1 MKRRFL
7 ALVLAGCLAAVLST
21 AAWAMSPTGF
31 YLNVELPS
39 GETIALDVES
49 GDSIDNVKEEL
60 EMKTKIAAGEQHLY
74 YGGKLLVDGRTLAN
88 YNIQKG
94 STLLLTTKIKGT
106 PAGEKLTEENM
117 SGSTIGAPV
126 TISEKTLNSG
136 TYYLCNNVKLTQALV
151 IQGDVTLDLNGF
163 VLKITGS
170 GSVIKIESGTLT
182 LVDSHPAAIHK
193 FVKEA
198 TGLWTLNENAG
209 TEIVKGGV
217 ITGGIGREHSFSSVY
232 GSISENGGGGVF
244 INQDASF
251 VMESGNIVGCSAVGE
266 HNTAGGVLV
275 ARSASFVMKAGKIA
289 GCTAARGGGVYV
301 ADKNEAKTLGRFTM
315 EGGSIVGCVA
325 TDESY
330 SGGGVANHGDFTM
343 TGGTIR
349 SCTATAGHGGGIC
362 SVRQLH
368 ISGSAVVTD
377 CKAGGSYASSGA
389 MLISPD
395 STYTAIIAGGTFD
408 GNVVNNKST
417 TITGGT
423 FSDEVQNSGVIENGQ
438 FNGAVNNY
446 EGTIKGGTF
455 YGSVKNESDY
465 DDGVLRRAGT
475 ISGGTFNGT
484 VTNEAAGRISGGT
497 YNGSVYGTFYTVAF
511 VSNGG
516 TAVPNQKYAN
526 TPVTAPTVSRAG
538 YTLVGWYTDEAC
550 TAAYDFTQPVTDSV
564 TLYAKWEAAPRYYYN
579 SGTTTDTDNAD
590 EDKKGSPKTFDPGAG
605 IYAVSVALSLTG
617 TAWIGRKRH

>member
-7 ALVLAGCLAAVLST
+7 TLVLAGCLAAVLST

-39 GETIALDVES
+39 GKTIALDVES
-49 GDSIDNVKEEL
+49 GDSIDNVKQ
-60 EMKTKIAAGEQHLY
+60 KVQNAAGVSVTEQYLY
-74 YGGKLLVDGRTLAN
+74 YGGKFLNNGRTLAD
-88 YNIQKG
+88 YNIQKE
-94 STLLLTTKIKGT
+94 STLLVASEAKGT
-106 PAGEKLTEENM
+106 PSGTPLTAAEPSKEWVNITEEKVLTE
-117 SGSTIGAPV
+117 
-126 TISEKTLNSG
+126 G
-136 TYYLCNNVKLTQALV
+136 TYFLCNNVNLTHPLV
-151 IQGDVTLDLNGF
+151 IRSNVTLDLNGF

-182 LVDSHPAAIHK
+182 LVDSNPDAIHK

-251 VMESGNIVGCSAVGE
+251 VMEGGNIVGCSAVGE

-301 ADKNEAKTLGRFTM
+301 ADRDGDYALGSFTM
-315 EGGSIVGCVA
+315 NVGTIEWCVA
-325 TDESY
+325 YGSAAYDD
-330 SGGGVANHGDFTM
+330 GGGVNNLGSFTM
-343 TGGTIR
+343 NGGTIR
-349 SCTATAGHGGGIC
+349 NCTAAYGYGGGISSLRNITIC
-362 SVRQLH
+362 GDAFVRDCTASQDK
-368 ISGSAVVTD
+368 SSAMYLNPSNPADRAV
-377 CKAGGSYASSGA
+377 
-389 MLISPD
+389 IE
-395 STYTAIIAGGTFD
+395 GGTFR
-408 GNVVNNKST
+408 GNIYASPYC
-417 TITGGT
+417 TGMVAVTDGT
-423 FSDEVQNSGVIENGQ
+423 FDPGQPNGITLHT
-438 FNGAVNNY
+438 V
-446 EGTIKGGTF
+446 
-455 YGSVKNESDY
+455 
-465 DDGVLRRAGT
+465 
-475 ISGGTFNGT
+475 TFN
-484 VTNEAAGRISGGT
+484 
-497 YNGSVYGTFYTVAF
+497 
-511 VSNGG
+511 SNGG
-516 TAVPNQKYAN
+516 SDVPEQIRAN
-526 TPVTAPTVSRAG
+526 AAATKPDSRKAG
-538 YTLVGWYTDEAC
+538 YTLVGWYTDGAC
-550 TAAYDFTQPVTDSV
+550 TAAYDFTKPVTDSV

>member
-7 ALVLAGCLAAVLST
+7 ALVLAGCLAVVLST
-21 AAWAMSPTGF
+21 AAWATSPTGF

-163 VLKITGS
+163 VLQHENRDAND
-170 GSVIKIESGTLT
+170 SVIKIESGTLT
-182 LVDSHPAAIHK
+182 LVDSNPDAIHK

-251 VMESGNIVGCSAVGE
+251 VMEGGNIVGCSAVGE

-301 ADKNEAKTLGRFTM
+301 ADRDGDYALGSFTM
-315 EGGSIVGCVA
+315 NGGTIEWCVA
-325 TDESY
+325 YGSAAYDD
-330 SGGGVANHGDFTM
+330 GGGVNNLGSFTM
-343 TGGTIR
+343 NGGTIR
-349 SCTATAGHGGGIC
+349 NCTAAYGYGGGISSLRNITIC
-362 SVRQLH
+362 GDAFVRDCTASQDK
-368 ISGSAVVTD
+368 SSAMYLNPSNPADRAVIE
-377 CKAGGSYASSGA
+377 GGTFRGNIYASPYCTGMVA
-389 MLISPD
+389 V
-395 STYTAIIAGGTFD
+395 TGGTFD
-408 GNVVNNKST
+408 PGQPNG
-417 TITGGT
+417 ITLYT
-423 FSDEVQNSGVIENGQ
+423 V
-438 FNGAVNNY
+438 
-446 EGTIKGGTF
+446 
-455 YGSVKNESDY
+455 
-465 DDGVLRRAGT
+465 
-475 ISGGTFNGT
+475 TFN
-484 VTNEAAGRISGGT
+484 
-497 YNGSVYGTFYTVAF
+497 
-511 VSNGG
+511 SNGG
-516 TAVPNQKYAN
+516 SDVPGQIRAN
-526 TPVTAPTVSRAG
+526 AAATKPDSRKAG
-538 YTLVGWYTDEAC
+538 YTLVGWYTDEAY
-550 TAAYDFTQPVTDSV
+550 TAAYDFTKPVTDSV

>member
-21 AAWAMSPTGF
+21 AAWATSPTGF
-31 YLNVELPS
+31 CLNVELPS

-49 GDSIDNVKEEL
+49 GDSIDNVKQ
-60 EMKTKIAAGEQHLY
+60 KVQNAAGVSVTEQYLY
-74 YGGKLLVDGRTLAN
+74 YGGKFLNNGRTLAD
-88 YNIQKG
+88 YNIQKE
-94 STLLLTTKIKGT
+94 STLLVASEAKGT
-106 PAGEKLTEENM
+106 PSGTPLTAAEPSKEWVNITEENVL
-117 SGSTIGAPV
+117 T
-126 TISEKTLNSG
+126 EG
-136 TYYLCNNVKLTQALV
+136 TYFLCNNVNLTHPLV
-151 IQGDVTLDLNGF
+151 IRGNVTLDLNGF

-193 FVKEA
+193 FVKN
-198 TGLWTLNENAG
+198 TGDLWMLDESQGAG
-209 TEIVKGGV
+209 IVRGGI
-217 ITGGIGREHSFSSVY
+217 ITGG
-232 GSISENGGGGVF
+232 N
-244 INQDASF
+244 
-251 VMESGNIVGCSAVGE
+251 
-266 HNTAGGVLV
+266 AGYND
-275 ARSASFVMKAGKIA
+275 
-289 GCTAARGGGVYV
+289 GGGVYV
-301 ADKNEAKTLGRFTM
+301 CPGAGLVMR
-315 EGGSIVGCVA
+315 GGSIVGCKA
-325 TDESY
+325 QQ
-330 SGGGVANHGDFTM
+330 GGGVANHGDFTM

-423 FSDEVQNSGVIENGQ
+423 FSGQVQNSGVIENGQ

-455 YGSVKNESDY
+455 NGSVKNENDY

-484 VTNEAAGRISGGT
+484 VTNEGAGRISGGT
-497 YNGSVYGTFYTVAF
+497 YNGSLDGTFYTVAF
-511 VSNGG
+511 ESNGG
-516 TAVPNQKYAN
+516 SDVPGQIRAN
-526 TPVTAPTVSRAG
+526 AAATKPANPTRSG
-538 YTLVGWYTDEAC
+538 YVFAGWYTDEAC
-550 TAAYDFTQPVTDSV
+550 TAAYDFTKPVTDNI

-590 EDKKGSPKTFDPGAG
+590 KDKKGSPKTFDPGAG

>member
-39 GETIALDVES
+39 GETIALDAES
-49 GDSIDNVKEEL
+49 GDSIDNIKGKL
-60 EMKTKIAAGEQHLY
+60 ETKTKIAAGEQHLY
-74 YGGKLLVDGRTLAN
+74 YGGNLLVDGRTLAN

-136 TYYLCNNVKLTQALV
+136 MYYLCNNVKLTQALV

-163 VLKITGS
+163 VLQHENRDAND
-170 GSVIKIESGTLT
+170 SVIQMDSGTLT
-182 LVDSHPAAIHK
+182 LVDSNPDAIHK

-251 VMESGNIVGCSAVGE
+251 VMEGGNIVGCSAVGE

-301 ADKNEAKTLGRFTM
+301 ADRDGDYALGSFTM
-315 EGGSIVGCVA
+315 NGGTIEWCVA
-325 TDESY
+325 YGSAAYDD
-330 SGGGVANHGDFTM
+330 GGGVNNLGSFTM
-343 TGGTIR
+343 NGGTIR
-349 SCTATAGHGGGIC
+349 NCTAAYGYGGGISSLRNITIC
-362 SVRQLH
+362 GDAFVRDCTASQDK
-368 ISGSAVVTD
+368 SSAMYLNPSNPADRAVIE
-377 CKAGGSYASSGA
+377 GGTFRGNIYASPYCTGMVA
-389 MLISPD
+389 V
-395 STYTAIIAGGTFD
+395 TGGTFD
-408 GNVVNNKST
+408 PGQPNG
-417 TITGGT
+417 ITLHT
-423 FSDEVQNSGVIENGQ
+423 V
-438 FNGAVNNY
+438 
-446 EGTIKGGTF
+446 
-455 YGSVKNESDY
+455 
-465 DDGVLRRAGT
+465 
-475 ISGGTFNGT
+475 TFN
-484 VTNEAAGRISGGT
+484 
-497 YNGSVYGTFYTVAF
+497 
-511 VSNGG
+511 SNGG
-516 TAVPNQKYAN
+516 SDVPGQIRAN
-526 TPVTAPTVSRAG
+526 AAATKPADPTRSG
-538 YTLVGWYTDEAC
+538 YVFAGWYTDEAC
-550 TAAYDFTQPVTDSV
+550 TAAYDFTQPVTDNI

-590 EDKKGSPKTFDPGAG
+590 KDKKGSPKTFDPGAG

-617 TAWIGRKRH
+617 TALIGRKRH

>member
-1 MKRRFL
+1 M
-7 ALVLAGCLAAVLST
+7 LST
-21 AAWAMSPTGF
+21 AAWATLPTGF

-39 GETIALDVES
+39 GETIALDAAS
-49 GDSIDNVKEEL
+49 GDSIDNIIGKL
-60 EMKTKIAAGEQHLY
+60 ETKTKIAAGEQHLY

-136 TYYLCNNVKLTQALV
+136 TYYLCNNVNLTQTLV
-151 IQGDVTLDLNGF
+151 IRGNVTLDLNGF

-251 VMESGNIVGCSAVGE
+251 VMEGGNIVGCSAVGE

-301 ADKNEAKTLGRFTM
+301 ADRDGDYALGSFTM
-315 EGGSIVGCVA
+315 NGGTIEWCVA
-325 TDESY
+325 YGSAAYDD
-330 SGGGVANHGDFTM
+330 GGGVNNLGSFTM
-343 TGGTIR
+343 NGGTIR
-349 SCTATAGHGGGIC
+349 NCTAAYGYGGGISSLRNITIC
-362 SVRQLH
+362 GDAFVRDCTASQDK
-368 ISGSAVVTD
+368 SSAMYLNPSNPADRAVIE
-377 CKAGGSYASSGA
+377 GGTFRGNIYASPYCTGMVA
-389 MLISPD
+389 V
-395 STYTAIIAGGTFD
+395 TGGTFD
-408 GNVVNNKST
+408 PGQPNG
-417 TITGGT
+417 ITLHT
-423 FSDEVQNSGVIENGQ
+423 V
-438 FNGAVNNY
+438 
-446 EGTIKGGTF
+446 
-455 YGSVKNESDY
+455 
-465 DDGVLRRAGT
+465 
-475 ISGGTFNGT
+475 TFN
-484 VTNEAAGRISGGT
+484 
-497 YNGSVYGTFYTVAF
+497 
-511 VSNGG
+511 SNGG
-516 TAVPNQKYAN
+516 SDVPEQIRAN
-526 TPVTAPTVSRAG
+526 AAATKPADPTRSG
-538 YTLVGWYTDEAC
+538 YVFAGWYTDEAC

-590 EDKKGSPKTFDPGAG
+590 EDKKGSPKTFDPGVG

>member
-39 GETIALDVES
+39 GETLALDVES
-49 GDSIDNVKEEL
+49 GGSIDNVKGKL
-60 EMKTKIAAGEQHLY
+60 ETKTKIAAGEQHLY

-117 SGSTIGAPV
+117 LGSTIGAPV

-163 VLKITGS
+163 VLQHENRDAND
-170 GSVIKIESGTLT
+170 SVIQMDSGTLT
-182 LVDSHPAAIHK
+182 LVDSNPDAIHK

-232 GSISENGGGGVF
+232 GSISKNGGGGVF

-251 VMESGNIVGCSAVGE
+251 VMEGGNIVGCSAVGE

-301 ADKNEAKTLGRFTM
+301 ADRDGDYALGSFTM
-315 EGGSIVGCVA
+315 NGGTIEWCVA
-325 TDESY
+325 YGSAAYDD
-330 SGGGVANHGDFTM
+330 GGGVNNLGSFTM
-343 TGGTIR
+343 NGGTIR
-349 SCTATAGHGGGIC
+349 NCTAAYGYGGGISSLRNITIC
-362 SVRQLH
+362 GDAFVRDCTASQDK
-368 ISGSAVVTD
+368 SSAMYLNPSNPADRAVIEGGTFRGNIYTSPYCTGMVAVT
-377 CKAGGSYASSGA
+377 
-389 MLISPD
+389 
-395 STYTAIIAGGTFD
+395 GGTFD
-408 GNVVNNKST
+408 PGQPNG
-417 TITGGT
+417 ITLHT
-423 FSDEVQNSGVIENGQ
+423 V
-438 FNGAVNNY
+438 
-446 EGTIKGGTF
+446 
-455 YGSVKNESDY
+455 
-465 DDGVLRRAGT
+465 
-475 ISGGTFNGT
+475 TFN
-484 VTNEAAGRISGGT
+484 
-497 YNGSVYGTFYTVAF
+497 
-511 VSNGG
+511 SNGG
-516 TAVPNQKYAN
+516 SDVPEQIRAN
-526 TPVTAPTVSRAG
+526 AAATKPDSRKAG

-550 TAAYDFTQPVTDSV
+550 TAAYDFTKPVTDNI

-579 SGTTTDTDNAD
+579 SGTTTDTDNGD

>member
-21 AAWAMSPTGF
+21 AAWATSPTGF
-31 YLNVELPS
+31 CLNVELPS
-39 GETIALDVES
+39 GKTIALDVES
-49 GDSIDNVKEEL
+49 GDSIDNVKGKL
-60 EMKTKIAAGEQHLY
+60 ETKTKIAAGEQHLY
-74 YGGKLLVDGRTLAN
+74 YGGNLLVDGRTLAN

-126 TISEKTLNSG
+126 TISEKALNSG
-136 TYYLCNNVKLTQALV
+136 TYYLCNNVNLTHPLV
-151 IQGDVTLDLNGF
+151 IRGNVTLDLNGF

-251 VMESGNIVGCSAVGE
+251 VMEGGNIVGCSAVGE

-301 ADKNEAKTLGRFTM
+301 ADRDGDYALGSFAM
-315 EGGSIVGCVA
+315 NGGTIEWCVA
-325 TDESY
+325 YGSAAYDD
-330 SGGGVANHGDFTM
+330 GGGVNNLGSFTM
-343 TGGTIR
+343 NGGTIR
-349 SCTATAGHGGGIC
+349 NCTAAYGYGGGISSLRNITIC
-362 SVRQLH
+362 GDAFVRDCTASQDK
-368 ISGSAVVTD
+368 SSAMYLNPSNPADRAVIE
-377 CKAGGSYASSGA
+377 GGTFRGNIYASLYCTGMVA
-389 MLISPD
+389 V
-395 STYTAIIAGGTFD
+395 TGGTFD
-408 GNVVNNKST
+408 PGQPNG
-417 TITGGT
+417 ITLHT
-423 FSDEVQNSGVIENGQ
+423 V
-438 FNGAVNNY
+438 
-446 EGTIKGGTF
+446 
-455 YGSVKNESDY
+455 
-465 DDGVLRRAGT
+465 
-475 ISGGTFNGT
+475 TFN
-484 VTNEAAGRISGGT
+484 
-497 YNGSVYGTFYTVAF
+497 
-511 VSNGG
+511 SNGG
-516 TAVPNQKYAN
+516 SDVPEQIRAN
-526 TPVTAPTVSRAG
+526 AAATKPDSRKAG

-550 TAAYDFTQPVTDSV
+550 TAAYDFTKLVTDSV

-579 SGTTTDTDNAD
+579 SGTTETGKTDEN
-590 EDKKGSPKTFDPGAG
+590 KKGSPKTFDPGAG

-617 TAWIGRKRH
+617 TAWICRKRH

>member
-21 AAWAMSPTGF
+21 AVWATSPTGF

-39 GETIALDVES
+39 GETIALDAES
-49 GDSIDNVKEEL
+49 GDSIDNVKQ
-60 EMKTKIAAGEQHLY
+60 KVQNAAGVSVTEQYLY

-163 VLKITGS
+163 VLQHENRDAND
-170 GSVIKIESGTLT
+170 SVIQMDSGTLT
-182 LVDSHPAAIHK
+182 LVDSNPDAIHK

-251 VMESGNIVGCSAVGE
+251 VMEGGNIVGCSAVGE

-301 ADKNEAKTLGRFTM
+301 ADRDGDYALGSFTM
-315 EGGSIVGCVA
+315 NGGTIEWCVA
-325 TDESY
+325 YGSAAYDD
-330 SGGGVANHGDFTM
+330 GGGVNNLGSFTM
-343 TGGTIR
+343 NGGTIR
-349 SCTATAGHGGGIC
+349 NCTAAYGYGGGISSLRNITIC
-362 SVRQLH
+362 GDAFVRDCTASQDK
-368 ISGSAVVTD
+368 SSAMYLNPSNPADRAVIE
-377 CKAGGSYASSGA
+377 GGTFRGNIYASPYCTGMVA
-389 MLISPD
+389 V
-395 STYTAIIAGGTFD
+395 TGGTFD
-408 GNVVNNKST
+408 PGQPNG
-417 TITGGT
+417 ITLHT
-423 FSDEVQNSGVIENGQ
+423 V
-438 FNGAVNNY
+438 
-446 EGTIKGGTF
+446 
-455 YGSVKNESDY
+455 
-465 DDGVLRRAGT
+465 
-475 ISGGTFNGT
+475 TFN
-484 VTNEAAGRISGGT
+484 
-497 YNGSVYGTFYTVAF
+497 
-511 VSNGG
+511 SNGG
-516 TAVPNQKYAN
+516 SDVPEQIRAN
-526 TPVTAPTVSRAG
+526 AAATKPDSRKAG
-538 YTLVGWYTDEAC
+538 YTLVGWYTNEAC
-550 TAAYDFTQPVTDSV
+550 TAAYDFTKPVTDNI

>member
-21 AAWAMSPTGF
+21 AAWATLPTGF

-49 GDSIDNVKEEL
+49 GDSIDNVKQ
-60 EMKTKIAAGEQHLY
+60 KVQNAAGVSVTEQYLY
-74 YGGKLLVDGRTLAN
+74 YGGKFLNNGRTLAD
-88 YNIQKG
+88 YNIQKE
-94 STLLLTTKIKGT
+94 STLLVASEAKGT
-106 PAGEKLTEENM
+106 PSGTPLTAAEPSKEWVNITEEKVLTE
-117 SGSTIGAPV
+117 
-126 TISEKTLNSG
+126 G
-136 TYYLCNNVKLTQALV
+136 TYFLCNNVNLTQTLV

-193 FVKEA
+193 FVKN
-198 TGLWTLNENAG
+198 TDDLWMLDESQGA
-209 TEIVKGGV
+209 EIVKGGV

-251 VMESGNIVGCSAVGE
+251 VMEGGNIVGCSAVGE

-301 ADKNEAKTLGRFTM
+301 ADRDGDYALGSFTM
-315 EGGSIVGCVA
+315 NGGTIEWCVA
-325 TDESY
+325 YGSAAYDD
-330 SGGGVANHGDFTM
+330 GGGVNNLGSFTM
-343 TGGTIR
+343 NGGTIR
-349 SCTATAGHGGGIC
+349 NCTAAYGYGGGISSLRNITIC
-362 SVRQLH
+362 GDAFVRDCTASQDK
-368 ISGSAVVTD
+368 SSAMYLNPSNPADRAVIE
-377 CKAGGSYASSGA
+377 GGTFRGNIYASPYCTGMVA
-389 MLISPD
+389 V
-395 STYTAIIAGGTFD
+395 TGGTFD
-408 GNVVNNKST
+408 PG
-417 TITGGT
+417 
-423 FSDEVQNSGVIENGQ
+423 QPNGIPLYT
-438 FNGAVNNY
+438 V
-446 EGTIKGGTF
+446 
-455 YGSVKNESDY
+455 
-465 DDGVLRRAGT
+465 
-475 ISGGTFNGT
+475 TFN
-484 VTNEAAGRISGGT
+484 
-497 YNGSVYGTFYTVAF
+497 
-511 VSNGG
+511 SNGG
-516 TAVPNQKYAN
+516 SDVPEQIRAN
-526 TPVTAPTVSRAG
+526 AAATKPDSRKAG

>member
-21 AAWAMSPTGF
+21 AAWATLPTGF

-39 GETIALDVES
+39 GETIALDAES
-49 GDSIDNVKEEL
+49 GDSIDNIKGKL
-60 EMKTKIAAGEQHLY
+60 ETKTKIAAGEQHLY
-74 YGGKLLVDGRTLAN
+74 YGGNSLVDGRTLAN

-163 VLKITGS
+163 VLQHENRDAND
-170 GSVIKIESGTLT
+170 SVIKIESGTLT

-193 FVKEA
+193 FVKN
-198 TGLWTLNENAG
+198 TDDLWMLDESQGAG
-209 TEIVKGGV
+209 IVKGGV

-251 VMESGNIVGCSAVGE
+251 VMEGGNIVGCSAVGE

-301 ADKNEAKTLGRFTM
+301 ADRDGDYALGSFTM
-315 EGGSIVGCVA
+315 NGGTIEWCVA
-325 TDESY
+325 YGSAAYDD
-330 SGGGVANHGDFTM
+330 GGGVNNLGSFTM
-343 TGGTIR
+343 NGGTIR
-349 SCTATAGHGGGIC
+349 NCTAAYGYGGGISSLRNITIC
-362 SVRQLH
+362 GDAFVRDCTASQDK
-368 ISGSAVVTD
+368 SSAMYLNPSNPADRAVIE
-377 CKAGGSYASSGA
+377 GGTFRGNIYASPYCTGMVA
-389 MLISPD
+389 V
-395 STYTAIIAGGTFD
+395 TGGTFD
-408 GNVVNNKST
+408 PGQPNG
-417 TITGGT
+417 ITLHT
-423 FSDEVQNSGVIENGQ
+423 V
-438 FNGAVNNY
+438 
-446 EGTIKGGTF
+446 
-455 YGSVKNESDY
+455 
-465 DDGVLRRAGT
+465 
-475 ISGGTFNGT
+475 TFN
-484 VTNEAAGRISGGT
+484 
-497 YNGSVYGTFYTVAF
+497 
-511 VSNGG
+511 SNGG
-516 TAVPNQKYAN
+516 SDVPEQIRAN
-526 TPVTAPTVSRAG
+526 AAATKPADPTRSG
-538 YTLVGWYTDEAC
+538 YVFAGWYTDEAC
-550 TAAYDFTQPVTDSV
+550 TAAYDFTKPVTDSV

-579 SGTTTDTDNAD
+579 SGTTETGKTDEN
-590 EDKKGSPKTFDPGAG
+590 KKGSPKTFDPGAG

>member
-21 AAWAMSPTGF
+21 AAWATSPTGF

-163 VLKITGS
+163 VLQHENRDAND
-170 GSVIKIESGTLT
+170 SVIQMDSGTLT
-182 LVDSHPAAIHK
+182 LVDSNPDAIHK

-251 VMESGNIVGCSAVGE
+251 VMEGGNIVGCSAVGE

-301 ADKNEAKTLGRFTM
+301 ADRDGDYALGSFTM
-315 EGGSIVGCVA
+315 NGGTIEWCVA
-325 TDESY
+325 YGSAAYDD
-330 SGGGVANHGDFTM
+330 GGGVNNLGSFTM
-343 TGGTIR
+343 NGGTIR
-349 SCTATAGHGGGIC
+349 NCTAAYGYGGGISSLRNITIC
-362 SVRQLH
+362 GDAFVRDCTASQDK
-368 ISGSAVVTD
+368 SSAMYLNPSNPADRAVIE
-377 CKAGGSYASSGA
+377 GGTFRGNIYASPYRTGMVA
-389 MLISPD
+389 V
-395 STYTAIIAGGTFD
+395 TGGTFD
-408 GNVVNNKST
+408 PGQPNG
-417 TITGGT
+417 ITLHT
-423 FSDEVQNSGVIENGQ
+423 V
-438 FNGAVNNY
+438 
-446 EGTIKGGTF
+446 
-455 YGSVKNESDY
+455 
-465 DDGVLRRAGT
+465 
-475 ISGGTFNGT
+475 TFN
-484 VTNEAAGRISGGT
+484 
-497 YNGSVYGTFYTVAF
+497 
-511 VSNGG
+511 SNGG
-516 TAVPNQKYAN
+516 SDVPEQIRAN
-526 TPVTAPTVSRAG
+526 AAATKPDDSTKEG
-538 YTLVGWYTDEAC
+538 YNFGGWYTDEV
-550 TAAYDFTQPVTDSV
+550 FTTEYTFTESEKVTQAL
-564 TLYAKWEAAPRYYYN
+564 TLYAKWAKEAPKYYYY
-579 SGTTTDTDNAD
+579 SPAVGSAD
-590 EDKKGSPKTFDPGAG
+590 APKGSPKTFDAG
-605 IYAVSVALSLTG
+605 VGVYVGMAVLSVCGSAVVLG
-617 TAWIGRKRH
+617 KKRK

>member
-21 AAWAMSPTGF
+21 AAWATLPTGF

-49 GDSIDNVKEEL
+49 GDSIDNIKGKL
-60 EMKTKIAAGEQHLY
+60 ETKTKIAAGEQHLY
-74 YGGKLLVDGRTLAN
+74 YGGNLLVDGRTLAN

-136 TYYLCNNVKLTQALV
+136 TYYLCNNVNLTQTLV
-151 IQGDVTLDLNGF
+151 IRGNVTLDLNGF

-170 GSVIKIESGTLT
+170 GSVIQVDSGTLT

-251 VMESGNIVGCSAVGE
+251 VMEGGNIVGCSAVGE

-301 ADKNEAKTLGRFTM
+301 ADRDGDYALGSFTM
-315 EGGSIVGCVA
+315 NGGTIEWCVA
-325 TDESY
+325 YGSAAYDD
-330 SGGGVANHGDFTM
+330 GGGVNNLGSFTM
-343 TGGTIR
+343 NGGTIR
-349 SCTATAGHGGGIC
+349 NCTAAYGYGGGISSLRNITIC
-362 SVRQLH
+362 GDAFVRDCTASQDK
-368 ISGSAVVTD
+368 SSAMYLNPSNPADRAVIE
-377 CKAGGSYASSGA
+377 GGTFRGNIYASPYCTGMVA
-389 MLISPD
+389 V
-395 STYTAIIAGGTFD
+395 TGGTFD
-408 GNVVNNKST
+408 PGQPNG
-417 TITGGT
+417 ITLHT
-423 FSDEVQNSGVIENGQ
+423 V
-438 FNGAVNNY
+438 
-446 EGTIKGGTF
+446 
-455 YGSVKNESDY
+455 
-465 DDGVLRRAGT
+465 
-475 ISGGTFNGT
+475 TFN
-484 VTNEAAGRISGGT
+484 
-497 YNGSVYGTFYTVAF
+497 
-511 VSNGG
+511 SNGG
-516 TAVPNQKYAN
+516 SDVPEQIRANAAATKPADPTRSGYVFAV
-526 TPVTAPTVSRAG
+526 
-538 YTLVGWYTDEAC
+538 WYTDEAC
-550 TAAYDFTQPVTDSV
+550 TAAYDFTKPVTDNI

>member
-1 MKRRFL
+1 MRFGAHGRERSERMKRRFL

-21 AAWAMSPTGF
+21 AAWAMC
-31 YLNVELPS
+31 LNVELP
-39 GETIALDVES
+39 GGKTIALDVES
-49 GDSIDNVKEEL
+49 GDSIDNVKQ
-60 EMKTKIAAGEQHLY
+60 KVQNAAGVSVTEQYLY
-74 YGGKLLVDGRTLAN
+74 YGGKFLNNGRTLAD
-88 YNIQKG
+88 YNIQKE
-94 STLLLTTKIKGT
+94 STLLVASEEKGV
-106 PAGEKLTEENM
+106 PNGVRLTEE
-117 SGSTIGAPV
+117 SATGIAIELT
-126 TISEKTLNSG
+126 EKTTLTAG
-136 TYYLCNNVKLTQALV
+136 EYYLCNNVNLTHPLV

-163 VLKITGS
+163 VLQYENS
-170 GSVIKIESGTLT
+170 GANDSVIKIESGTLT
-182 LVDSHPAAIHK
+182 LVDSNPDAIHK
-193 FVKEA
+193 FVKN
-198 TGLWTLNENAG
+198 TDDLWMLDESQGAG
-209 TEIVKGGV
+209 IVRGGI
-217 ITGGIGREHSFSSVY
+217 ITGGNAGY
-232 GSISENGGGGVF
+232 NDGGGVYVCPG
-244 INQDASF
+244 AGL
-251 VMESGNIVGCSAVGE
+251 VMRGGSIVGC
-266 HNTAGGVLV
+266 
-275 ARSASFVMKAGKIA
+275 KAQQ
-289 GCTAARGGGVYV
+289 GGGVYV

-349 SCTATAGHGGGIC
+349 SCTATGHGGGIC

-423 FSDEVQNSGVIENGQ
+423 FSGEVQNSGVIENGQ

-455 YGSVKNESDY
+455 YGSVKNSGECDL
-465 DDGVLRRAGT
+465 GTPFHIGT

>member
-21 AAWAMSPTGF
+21 AAWATSPTGF

-49 GDSIDNVKEEL
+49 GDSIDNVKQ
-60 EMKTKIAAGEQHLY
+60 KVQNAAWVSVTEQYLY
-74 YGGKLLVDGRTLAN
+74 YGGKFLNNGRTLAD
-88 YNIQKG
+88 YNIQKE
-94 STLLLTTKIKGT
+94 STLLVASEAKGT
-106 PAGEKLTEENM
+106 PSGTPLTAAEPSKEWVDITEEKVLTE
-117 SGSTIGAPV
+117 
-126 TISEKTLNSG
+126 G
-136 TYYLCNNVKLTQALV
+136 TYFLCNNVNLTHPLV
-151 IQGDVTLDLNGF
+151 IRGNVTLDLNGF

-170 GSVIKIESGTLT
+170 GSVIKIESGSLT

-251 VMESGNIVGCSAVGE
+251 VMEGGNIVGCSAVGE

-301 ADKNEAKTLGRFTM
+301 ADRDGDYALGSFTM
-315 EGGSIVGCVA
+315 NGGTIEWCVA
-325 TDESY
+325 YGSAAYDD
-330 SGGGVANHGDFTM
+330 GGGVNNLGSFTM
-343 TGGTIR
+343 NGGTIR
-349 SCTATAGHGGGIC
+349 NCTAAYGYGGGISSLRNITIC
-362 SVRQLH
+362 GDAFVRDCTASQDK
-368 ISGSAVVTD
+368 SSAMYLNPSNPADRAVIE
-377 CKAGGSYASSGA
+377 GGTFRGNIYASPYCSGMVA
-389 MLISPD
+389 V
-395 STYTAIIAGGTFD
+395 TGGTFD
-408 GNVVNNKST
+408 PGQPNG
-417 TITGGT
+417 ITLHT
-423 FSDEVQNSGVIENGQ
+423 V
-438 FNGAVNNY
+438 
-446 EGTIKGGTF
+446 
-455 YGSVKNESDY
+455 
-465 DDGVLRRAGT
+465 
-475 ISGGTFNGT
+475 TFN
-484 VTNEAAGRISGGT
+484 
-497 YNGSVYGTFYTVAF
+497 
-511 VSNGG
+511 SNGG
-516 TAVPNQKYAN
+516 SDVPEQIRAN
-526 TPVTAPTVSRAG
+526 AAATKPDSRKAG

-550 TAAYDFTQPVTDSV
+550 TAAYDFAKPVTDNI

-579 SGTTTDTDNAD
+579 SGTTETGKTDEN
-590 EDKKGSPKTFDPGAG
+590 KKGSPKTFDPGAG

>member
-21 AAWAMSPTGF
+21 AAWATLPTGF

-163 VLKITGS
+163 VLQHENRDAND
-170 GSVIKIESGTLT
+170 SVIQMDSGTLT
-182 LVDSHPAAIHK
+182 LVDSNPDAIHK

-251 VMESGNIVGCSAVGE
+251 VMEGGNIVGCSAVGE

-301 ADKNEAKTLGRFTM
+301 ADRDGDYALGSFTM
-315 EGGSIVGCVA
+315 NGGTIEWCVA
-325 TDESY
+325 YGSAAYDD
-330 SGGGVANHGDFTM
+330 GGGVNNLGSFTM
-343 TGGTIR
+343 NGGTIR
-349 SCTATAGHGGGIC
+349 NCTAAYGYGGGISSLRNITIC
-362 SVRQLH
+362 GDAFVRDCTASQDK
-368 ISGSAVVTD
+368 SSAMYLNPSNPADRAVIE
-377 CKAGGSYASSGA
+377 GGTFRGNIYASPYCTGMVA
-389 MLISPD
+389 V
-395 STYTAIIAGGTFD
+395 TGGTFD
-408 GNVVNNKST
+408 PGQPNG
-417 TITGGT
+417 ITLHT
-423 FSDEVQNSGVIENGQ
+423 V
-438 FNGAVNNY
+438 
-446 EGTIKGGTF
+446 
-455 YGSVKNESDY
+455 
-465 DDGVLRRAGT
+465 
-475 ISGGTFNGT
+475 TFN
-484 VTNEAAGRISGGT
+484 
-497 YNGSVYGTFYTVAF
+497 
-511 VSNGG
+511 SNGG
-516 TAVPNQKYAN
+516 SDVPEQIRAN
-526 TPVTAPTVSRAG
+526 AAATKPDSRKAG

-550 TAAYDFTQPVTDSV
+550 TAAYDFTKPVTDSV

-579 SGTTTDTDNAD
+579 SGTTETGKTDEN
-590 EDKKGSPKTFDPGAG
+590 KRGSPKTFDPGVG
-605 IYAVSVALSLTG
+605 IYAVSAVLSLAG
-617 TAWIGRKRH
+617 MAYVSRKKQ

>member
-21 AAWAMSPTGF
+21 AAWATSPTGF

-39 GETIALDVES
+39 GKTIALDVES
-49 GDSIDNVKEEL
+49 GDSIDNVKQ
-60 EMKTKIAAGEQHLY
+60 KVQNAAGVSVTEQYLY
-74 YGGKLLVDGRTLAN
+74 YGGKFLYNGRTLAD
-88 YNIQKG
+88 YNIQKE
-94 STLLLTTKIKGT
+94 STLLVASEAKGT
-106 PAGEKLTEENM
+106 PSGTPLTAAEPLKEWVNITEEKVLTE
-117 SGSTIGAPV
+117 GA
-126 TISEKTLNSG
+126 
-136 TYYLCNNVKLTQALV
+136 YFLCNNVNLTQALV

-163 VLKITGS
+163 VLQHENRDAND
-170 GSVIKIESGTLT
+170 SVIQMDSGTLT
-182 LVDSHPAAIHK
+182 LVDSNPDAIHK
-193 FVKEA
+193 FIKEA

-251 VMESGNIVGCSAVGE
+251 VMEGGNIVGCSAVGE

-301 ADKNEAKTLGRFTM
+301 ADRDGDYALGSFTM
-315 EGGSIVGCVA
+315 NGGTIEWCVA
-325 TDESY
+325 YGSAAYDD
-330 SGGGVANHGDFTM
+330 GGGVNNLGSFTM
-343 TGGTIR
+343 NGGTIR
-349 SCTATAGHGGGIC
+349 NCTAAYGYGGGISSLRNITIC
-362 SVRQLH
+362 GDAYVRDCTASQDK
-368 ISGSAVVTD
+368 SSAMYLNPSNPADRAVIE
-377 CKAGGSYASSGA
+377 GGTFRGNIYASPYCTGMVA
-389 MLISPD
+389 V
-395 STYTAIIAGGTFD
+395 TGGTFD
-408 GNVVNNKST
+408 PG
-417 TITGGT
+417 
-423 FSDEVQNSGVIENGQ
+423 QPNGIPLYT
-438 FNGAVNNY
+438 V
-446 EGTIKGGTF
+446 
-455 YGSVKNESDY
+455 
-465 DDGVLRRAGT
+465 
-475 ISGGTFNGT
+475 TFN
-484 VTNEAAGRISGGT
+484 
-497 YNGSVYGTFYTVAF
+497 
-511 VSNGG
+511 SNGG
-516 TAVPNQKYAN
+516 SDVPGQIRAN
-526 TPVTAPTVSRAG
+526 AAATKPDSRKAG

-579 SGTTTDTDNAD
+579 SGTTDTDNGD

>member
-21 AAWAMSPTGF
+21 AAWAMPPTGF

-39 GETIALDVES
+39 GKTIALDVES

-163 VLKITGS
+163 VLQHENRDAND
-170 GSVIKIESGTLT
+170 SVIKIESGTLT
-182 LVDSHPAAIHK
+182 LVDSHPDAIHK

-244 INQDASF
+244 INQDTSF
-251 VMESGNIVGCSAVGE
+251 VMEGGNIVGCSAVGE

-275 ARSASFVMKAGKIA
+275 ARSASFVMKAGKIT

-301 ADKNEAKTLGRFTM
+301 ADRDGDYALGSFTM
-315 EGGSIVGCVA
+315 NGGTIEWCVA
-325 TDESY
+325 YGSAAYDD
-330 SGGGVANHGDFTM
+330 GGGVNNLGSFTM
-343 TGGTIR
+343 NGGTIR
-349 SCTATAGHGGGIC
+349 NCTAAYGYGGGISSLRNITIC
-362 SVRQLH
+362 GDAFVRDCTARQDK
-368 ISGSAVVTD
+368 SSAMYLNPSNPADRAVIE
-377 CKAGGSYASSGA
+377 GGTFRGNIYASPYCTGMVA
-389 MLISPD
+389 V
-395 STYTAIIAGGTFD
+395 TGGTFD
-408 GNVVNNKST
+408 PGQPNG
-417 TITGGT
+417 ITLFT
-423 FSDEVQNSGVIENGQ
+423 V
-438 FNGAVNNY
+438 
-446 EGTIKGGTF
+446 
-455 YGSVKNESDY
+455 
-465 DDGVLRRAGT
+465 
-475 ISGGTFNGT
+475 TFN
-484 VTNEAAGRISGGT
+484 
-497 YNGSVYGTFYTVAF
+497 
-511 VSNGG
+511 SNGG
-516 TAVPNQKYAN
+516 SDVPGQIRAN
-526 TPVTAPTVSRAG
+526 AAATKPADPTRSG
-538 YTLVGWYTDEAC
+538 YVFAGWYTDEAC
-550 TAAYDFTQPVTDSV
+550 TEVYDFDKIVTENI
-564 TLYAKWEAAPRYYYN
+564 TLYAKWAEAPQYYYYG
-579 SGTTTDTDNAD
+579 GTTAAD
-590 EDKKGSPKTFDPGAG
+590 EGEKGSPKTFDAGVG
-605 IYAVSVALSLTG
+605 IYAVMAALSLTG
-617 TAWIGRKRH
+617 TAVIGRKRH

>member
-39 GETIALDVES
+39 GKTIALDVES

-163 VLKITGS
+163 VLQHENRDAND
-170 GSVIKIESGTLT
+170 SVIQMDSGTLT
-182 LVDSHPAAIHK
+182 LVDSNPDAIHK

-251 VMESGNIVGCSAVGE
+251 VMEGGNIVGCSAVGE

-301 ADKNEAKTLGRFTM
+301 ADRDGDYALGSFTM
-315 EGGSIVGCVA
+315 NGGTIEWCVA
-325 TDESY
+325 YGSAAYDD
-330 SGGGVANHGDFTM
+330 GGGVNNLGSFTM
-343 TGGTIR
+343 NGGTIR
-349 SCTATAGHGGGIC
+349 NCTAAYGYGGGISSLRNITIC
-362 SVRQLH
+362 GDAFVRDCTASQDK
-368 ISGSAVVTD
+368 SSAMYLNPSNPADRAVIE
-377 CKAGGSYASSGA
+377 GGTFRGNIYASPYCTGMVA
-389 MLISPD
+389 V
-395 STYTAIIAGGTFD
+395 TGGTFD
-408 GNVVNNKST
+408 PGQPNG
-417 TITGGT
+417 ITLHT
-423 FSDEVQNSGVIENGQ
+423 V
-438 FNGAVNNY
+438 
-446 EGTIKGGTF
+446 
-455 YGSVKNESDY
+455 
-465 DDGVLRRAGT
+465 
-475 ISGGTFNGT
+475 TFN
-484 VTNEAAGRISGGT
+484 
-497 YNGSVYGTFYTVAF
+497 
-511 VSNGG
+511 SNGG
-516 TAVPNQKYAN
+516 SDVPGQIRAN
-526 TPVTAPTVSRAG
+526 AAATKPADPTRSG
-538 YTLVGWYTDEAC
+538 YDFGGWYTDEA
-550 TAAYDFTQPVTDSV
+550 FTTEYTFTESEKVTQAL
-564 TLYAKWEAAPRYYYN
+564 TLYAKWTKEAAKYYYY
-579 SGTTTDTDNAD
+579 SPAD
-590 EDKKGSPKTFDPGAG
+590 GSADAAKGSPKTFDAG
-605 IYAVSVALSLTG
+605 VGVYVGMAVLSVCGSAVVLG
-617 TAWIGRKRH
+617 KKRK

>member
-7 ALVLAGCLAAVLST
+7 ALVQAGCLAAVLST

-39 GETIALDVES
+39 GKTIALDVES

-163 VLKITGS
+163 VLQHENRDAND
-170 GSVIKIESGTLT
+170 SVIKIESGTLT
-182 LVDSHPAAIHK
+182 LVDSNPDAIHK
-193 FVKEA
+193 FVKN
-198 TGLWTLNENAG
+198 TDDLWMLDESQGAG
-209 TEIVKGGV
+209 IVRGGI

-251 VMESGNIVGCSAVGE
+251 VMEGGNIVGCSAVGE

-301 ADKNEAKTLGRFTM
+301 ADRDGDYALGSFTM
-315 EGGSIVGCVA
+315 NGGTIEWCVA
-325 TDESY
+325 YGSAAYDD
-330 SGGGVANHGDFTM
+330 GGGVNNLGSFTM
-343 TGGTIR
+343 NGGTIR
-349 SCTATAGHGGGIC
+349 NCTAAYGYGGGISSLRNITIC
-362 SVRQLH
+362 GDAFVRDCTASQDE
-368 ISGSAVVTD
+368 SSAMYLNPSNPADRAVIE
-377 CKAGGSYASSGA
+377 GGTFRGNIYASPYCTGMVA
-389 MLISPD
+389 V
-395 STYTAIIAGGTFD
+395 TGGTFD
-408 GNVVNNKST
+408 PGQPNG
-417 TITGGT
+417 ITLHT
-423 FSDEVQNSGVIENGQ
+423 V
-438 FNGAVNNY
+438 
-446 EGTIKGGTF
+446 
-455 YGSVKNESDY
+455 
-465 DDGVLRRAGT
+465 
-475 ISGGTFNGT
+475 TFN
-484 VTNEAAGRISGGT
+484 
-497 YNGSVYGTFYTVAF
+497 
-511 VSNGG
+511 SNGG
-516 TAVPNQKYAN
+516 SDVPEQIRAN
-526 TPVTAPTVSRAG
+526 AAATKPDSRKAG
-538 YTLVGWYTDEAC
+538 YSLVGWYTDEAC
-550 TAAYDFTQPVTDSV
+550 TAAYDFTKPVTGSV

-590 EDKKGSPKTFDPGAG
+590 ENKKGSPKTFDPGAG
-605 IYAVSVALSLTG
+605 IYAVSAALSLTG
-617 TAWIGRKRH
+617 TAWIVRKRH

>member
-21 AAWAMSPTGF
+21 AAWATLPTGF

-49 GDSIDNVKEEL
+49 GDSIDNIKGKL
-60 EMKTKIAAGEQHLY
+60 ETKTKIAAGEQHLY

-136 TYYLCNNVKLTQALV
+136 TYYLCNNVNLTQALV

-163 VLKITGS
+163 VLQHENRDAND
-170 GSVIKIESGTLT
+170 SVIQMDSGTLT
-182 LVDSHPAAIHK
+182 LVDSNPDAIHK

-251 VMESGNIVGCSAVGE
+251 VMEGGNIVGCSAVGE

-301 ADKNEAKTLGRFTM
+301 ADRDGDYALGSFTM
-315 EGGSIVGCVA
+315 NGGTIEWCVA
-325 TDESY
+325 YGSAAYDD
-330 SGGGVANHGDFTM
+330 GGGVNNLGSFTM
-343 TGGTIR
+343 NGGTIR
-349 SCTATAGHGGGIC
+349 NCTAAYGYGGGISSLRNITIC
-362 SVRQLH
+362 GDAFVRDCTASQDK
-368 ISGSAVVTD
+368 SSAMYLNPSNPADRAVIE
-377 CKAGGSYASSGA
+377 GGTFRGNIYASPYCTGMVA
-389 MLISPD
+389 V
-395 STYTAIIAGGTFD
+395 TGGTFD
-408 GNVVNNKST
+408 PGQPNG
-417 TITGGT
+417 ITLHT
-423 FSDEVQNSGVIENGQ
+423 V
-438 FNGAVNNY
+438 
-446 EGTIKGGTF
+446 
-455 YGSVKNESDY
+455 
-465 DDGVLRRAGT
+465 
-475 ISGGTFNGT
+475 TFN
-484 VTNEAAGRISGGT
+484 
-497 YNGSVYGTFYTVAF
+497 
-511 VSNGG
+511 SNGG
-516 TAVPNQKYAN
+516 SDVPEQIRAN
-526 TPVTAPTVSRAG
+526 AAATKPDSRRAG

-550 TAAYDFTQPVTDSV
+550 TAAYDFTKPVTNSV

-579 SGTTTDTDNAD
+579 SGTTADTDNGD
-590 EDKKGSPKTFDPGAG
+590 EDKKGSPRTFDPGAG

-617 TAWIGRKRH
+617 TARIGRKRH

>member
-21 AAWAMSPTGF
+21 AAWATSPTGF
-31 YLNVELPS
+31 CLNVELPS
-39 GETIALDVES
+39 GKTIALDVES
-49 GDSIDNVKEEL
+49 GDSIDNVKGKL
-60 EMKTKIAAGEQHLY
+60 ETKTKIAAGEQHLY
-74 YGGKLLVDGRTLAN
+74 YGGNLLVDGRTLAN

-126 TISEKTLNSG
+126 TISEKALNSG
-136 TYYLCNNVKLTQALV
+136 TYYLCNNVNLTHPLV
-151 IQGDVTLDLNGF
+151 IRGNVTLDLNGF

-251 VMESGNIVGCSAVGE
+251 VMEGGNIVGCSAVGE

-301 ADKNEAKTLGRFTM
+301 ADRDGDYALGSFAM
-315 EGGSIVGCVA
+315 NGGTIEWCVA
-325 TDESY
+325 YGSAAYDD
-330 SGGGVANHGDFTM
+330 GGGVNNLGSFTM
-343 TGGTIR
+343 NGGTIR
-349 SCTATAGHGGGIC
+349 NCTAAYGYGGGISSLRNITIC
-362 SVRQLH
+362 GDAFVRDCTASQDK
-368 ISGSAVVTD
+368 SSAMYLNPSNPADRAVIE
-377 CKAGGSYASSGA
+377 GGTFRGNIYASPYCTGMVA
-389 MLISPD
+389 V
-395 STYTAIIAGGTFD
+395 TGGTFD
-408 GNVVNNKST
+408 PGQPNG
-417 TITGGT
+417 ITLYT
-423 FSDEVQNSGVIENGQ
+423 V
-438 FNGAVNNY
+438 
-446 EGTIKGGTF
+446 
-455 YGSVKNESDY
+455 
-465 DDGVLRRAGT
+465 
-475 ISGGTFNGT
+475 TFN
-484 VTNEAAGRISGGT
+484 
-497 YNGSVYGTFYTVAF
+497 
-511 VSNGG
+511 SNGG
-516 TAVPNQKYAN
+516 SDVPGQIRAN
-526 TPVTAPTVSRAG
+526 AAATKPDSRKAG

-550 TAAYDFTQPVTDSV
+550 TAAYDFTQPETDSV

-590 EDKKGSPKTFDPGAG
+590 EDKKDSPKTFDPGAG

>member
-163 VLKITGS
+163 VLQHENRDAND
-170 GSVIKIESGTLT
+170 SVIKIESGTLT
-182 LVDSHPAAIHK
+182 LVDSNPDAIHK

-251 VMESGNIVGCSAVGE
+251 VMEGGNIVGCSAVGE

-301 ADKNEAKTLGRFTM
+301 ADRDGDYALGSFTM
-315 EGGSIVGCVA
+315 
-325 TDESY
+325 
-330 SGGGVANHGDFTM
+330 N
-343 TGGTIR
+343 GGTIR
-349 SCTATAGHGGGIC
+349 NCTAAYGYGGGISSLRNITIC
-362 SVRQLH
+362 GDAFVRDCTASQDK
-368 ISGSAVVTD
+368 SSAMYLNPSNPADRAVIE
-377 CKAGGSYASSGA
+377 GGTFRGNIYASPYCTGMVA
-389 MLISPD
+389 V
-395 STYTAIIAGGTFD
+395 TGGTFD
-408 GNVVNNKST
+408 PGQPNG
-417 TITGGT
+417 ITLHT
-423 FSDEVQNSGVIENGQ
+423 V
-438 FNGAVNNY
+438 
-446 EGTIKGGTF
+446 
-455 YGSVKNESDY
+455 
-465 DDGVLRRAGT
+465 
-475 ISGGTFNGT
+475 TFN
-484 VTNEAAGRISGGT
+484 
-497 YNGSVYGTFYTVAF
+497 
-511 VSNGG
+511 SNGG
-516 TAVPNQKYAN
+516 SDVPEQMRANAVATKPD
-526 TPVTAPTVSRAG
+526 SRKAG

-550 TAAYDFTQPVTDSV
+550 TAAYDFTQPVTDNI

-590 EDKKGSPKTFDPGAG
+590 KDKKGSPKTFDPGAG

-617 TAWIGRKRH
+617 TAGIGRKRH

>member
-21 AAWAMSPTGF
+21 AAWATLPTGF

-163 VLKITGS
+163 VLQHENRDAND
-170 GSVIKIESGTLT
+170 SVIQMDSGTLT
-182 LVDSHPAAIHK
+182 LVDSNPDAIHK

-251 VMESGNIVGCSAVGE
+251 VMEGGNIVGCSAVGE

-301 ADKNEAKTLGRFTM
+301 ADRDGDYALGSFTM
-315 EGGSIVGCVA
+315 NGGTIEWCVA
-325 TDESY
+325 YGSAAYDD
-330 SGGGVANHGDFTM
+330 GGGVNNLGSFTM
-343 TGGTIR
+343 NGGTIR
-349 SCTATAGHGGGIC
+349 NCTAAYGYGGGISSLRNITIC
-362 SVRQLH
+362 GDAFVRDCTASQDK
-368 ISGSAVVTD
+368 SSAMYLNPSNPADRAVIE
-377 CKAGGSYASSGA
+377 GGTFRGNIYASPYCTGMVA
-389 MLISPD
+389 V
-395 STYTAIIAGGTFD
+395 TGGTFD
-408 GNVVNNKST
+408 PGQPNG
-417 TITGGT
+417 ITLHT
-423 FSDEVQNSGVIENGQ
+423 V
-438 FNGAVNNY
+438 
-446 EGTIKGGTF
+446 
-455 YGSVKNESDY
+455 
-465 DDGVLRRAGT
+465 
-475 ISGGTFNGT
+475 TFN
-484 VTNEAAGRISGGT
+484 
-497 YNGSVYGTFYTVAF
+497 
-511 VSNGG
+511 SNGG
-516 TAVPNQKYAN
+516 SDVPEQIRAN
-526 TPVTAPTVSRAG
+526 AAATKPDSRKAG

-550 TAAYDFTQPVTDSV
+550 TAAYDFTKPVTDSV

-590 EDKKGSPKTFDPGAG
+590 ENKKGSPKTFDPGAG
-605 IYAVSVALSLTG
+605 IYAVSAALSLTG

>member
-39 GETIALDVES
+39 GKTIALDAES
-49 GDSIDNVKEEL
+49 GDSIDNIKGKL
-60 EMKTKIAAGEQHLY
+60 ETKTKIAAGEQHLY

-163 VLKITGS
+163 VLQHENRDAND
-170 GSVIKIESGTLT
+170 SVIQMDSGTLT
-182 LVDSHPAAIHK
+182 LVDSNPDAIHK

-251 VMESGNIVGCSAVGE
+251 VMEGGNIVGCSAVGE

-301 ADKNEAKTLGRFTM
+301 ADRDGDYALGSFTM
-315 EGGSIVGCVA
+315 NGGTIEWCVA
-325 TDESY
+325 YGSAAYDD
-330 SGGGVANHGDFTM
+330 GGGVNNLGSFTM
-343 TGGTIR
+343 NGGTIR
-349 SCTATAGHGGGIC
+349 NCTAAYGYGGGISSLRNITIC
-362 SVRQLH
+362 GDAFVRDCTASQDK
-368 ISGSAVVTD
+368 SSAMYLNPSNPADRAVIE
-377 CKAGGSYASSGA
+377 GGTFRGNIYASPYCTGMVA
-389 MLISPD
+389 V
-395 STYTAIIAGGTFD
+395 TGGTFD
-408 GNVVNNKST
+408 PGQPNG
-417 TITGGT
+417 ITLHT
-423 FSDEVQNSGVIENGQ
+423 V
-438 FNGAVNNY
+438 
-446 EGTIKGGTF
+446 
-455 YGSVKNESDY
+455 
-465 DDGVLRRAGT
+465 
-475 ISGGTFNGT
+475 TFN
-484 VTNEAAGRISGGT
+484 
-497 YNGSVYGTFYTVAF
+497 
-511 VSNGG
+511 SNGG
-516 TAVPNQKYAN
+516 SDVPEQIRAN
-526 TPVTAPTVSRAG
+526 AAATKPDSRKAG

-550 TAAYDFTQPVTDSV
+550 TVAYDFTQPVTDSV

-605 IYAVSVALSLTG
+605 LYAVSVALSLTG

>member
-21 AAWAMSPTGF
+21 AAWATLPTGF

-39 GETIALDVES
+39 GETIALDAES
-49 GDSIDNVKEEL
+49 GDSIDNVKQ
-60 EMKTKIAAGEQHLY
+60 KVQNAAGVSVTEQYLY
-74 YGGKLLVDGRTLAN
+74 YGGKFLNNGRTLAD
-88 YNIQKG
+88 YNIQKE
-94 STLLLTTKIKGT
+94 STLLVASEAKGT
-106 PAGEKLTEENM
+106 PSGTPLTAAEPSKEWVNITEEKVLTE
-117 SGSTIGAPV
+117 
-126 TISEKTLNSG
+126 G
-136 TYYLCNNVKLTQALV
+136 TYFLCNNVNLTHPLV

-251 VMESGNIVGCSAVGE
+251 VMEGGNIVGCSAVGE

-301 ADKNEAKTLGRFTM
+301 ADRDGDYALGSFTM
-315 EGGSIVGCVA
+315 NGGTIEWCVA
-325 TDESY
+325 YGSAAYDD
-330 SGGGVANHGDFTM
+330 GGGVNNLGSFTM
-343 TGGTIR
+343 NGGTIR
-349 SCTATAGHGGGIC
+349 NCTAAYGYGGGISSLRNITIC
-362 SVRQLH
+362 GDAFVRDCTASQDK
-368 ISGSAVVTD
+368 SSAMYLNPSNPADRAVIE
-377 CKAGGSYASSGA
+377 GGTFRGNIYASPYCTGMVA
-389 MLISPD
+389 V
-395 STYTAIIAGGTFD
+395 TGGTFD
-408 GNVVNNKST
+408 PGQPNG
-417 TITGGT
+417 ITLHT
-423 FSDEVQNSGVIENGQ
+423 V
-438 FNGAVNNY
+438 
-446 EGTIKGGTF
+446 
-455 YGSVKNESDY
+455 
-465 DDGVLRRAGT
+465 
-475 ISGGTFNGT
+475 TFN
-484 VTNEAAGRISGGT
+484 
-497 YNGSVYGTFYTVAF
+497 
-511 VSNGG
+511 SNGG
-516 TAVPNQKYAN
+516 SDVPGQIRAN
-526 TPVTAPTVSRAG
+526 AAATAPTVSRAG

-550 TAAYDFTQPVTDSV
+550 TAAYDFTQPVRDSV

-579 SGTTTDTDNAD
+579 SGTTETGKTDEN
-590 EDKKGSPKTFDPGAG
+590 KKGSPKTFDPGAG
-605 IYAVSVALSLTG
+605 IYAVSAALSLTG

>member
-21 AAWAMSPTGF
+21 AAWATLPTGF

-39 GETIALDVES
+39 GKTIALDAES
-49 GDSIDNVKEEL
+49 GDSIDNIKGKL
-60 EMKTKIAAGEQHLY
+60 ETKTKIAAGEQHLY
-74 YGGKLLVDGRTLAN
+74 YGGNLLVDGRTLAN

-151 IQGDVTLDLNGF
+151 IRGDVTLDLNGF
-163 VLKITGS
+163 VLQHENRDAND
-170 GSVIKIESGTLT
+170 SVIQMDSGTLT
-182 LVDSHPAAIHK
+182 LVDSNPDAIHK

-251 VMESGNIVGCSAVGE
+251 VMEGGNIVGCSAVGE

-301 ADKNEAKTLGRFTM
+301 ADRDGDYALGSFTM
-315 EGGSIVGCVA
+315 NGGTIEWCVA
-325 TDESY
+325 YGSAAYDD
-330 SGGGVANHGDFTM
+330 GGGVNNLGSFTM
-343 TGGTIR
+343 NGGTIR
-349 SCTATAGHGGGIC
+349 NCTAAYGYGGGISSLRNITIC
-362 SVRQLH
+362 GDAFVRDCTASQDK
-368 ISGSAVVTD
+368 SSAMYLNPSNPADRAVIE
-377 CKAGGSYASSGA
+377 GGTFRGNIYASPYRTGMVA
-389 MLISPD
+389 V
-395 STYTAIIAGGTFD
+395 TGGTFD
-408 GNVVNNKST
+408 PGQPNG
-417 TITGGT
+417 ITLHT
-423 FSDEVQNSGVIENGQ
+423 V
-438 FNGAVNNY
+438 
-446 EGTIKGGTF
+446 
-455 YGSVKNESDY
+455 
-465 DDGVLRRAGT
+465 
-475 ISGGTFNGT
+475 TFN
-484 VTNEAAGRISGGT
+484 
-497 YNGSVYGTFYTVAF
+497 
-511 VSNGG
+511 SNGG
-516 TAVPNQKYAN
+516 SDVPEQIRAN
-526 TPVTAPTVSRAG
+526 SKVNKPDDPTKEGYTFEGWYDGDKKFDFDTPVSGERT
-538 YTLVGWYTDEAC
+538 
-550 TAAYDFTQPVTDSV
+550 V
-564 TLYAKWEAAPRYYYN
+564 TLKAKWTKEAAKYYYYY
-579 SGTTTDTDNAD
+579 SPAD
-590 EDKKGSPKTFDPGAG
+590 GSADAAKGSPKTFDAG
-605 IYAVSVALSLTG
+605 VGVYVGMAVLSVCGSAVVLG
-617 TAWIGRKRH
+617 KKRK

>member
-39 GETIALDVES
+39 GKTIALDAES
-49 GDSIDNVKEEL
+49 GDSIDNIKGKL
-60 EMKTKIAAGEQHLY
+60 ETKTKIAAGEQHLY

-163 VLKITGS
+163 VLQHENRDAND
-170 GSVIKIESGTLT
+170 SVIQMDSGTLT
-182 LVDSHPAAIHK
+182 LVDSNPDAIHK

-251 VMESGNIVGCSAVGE
+251 VMEGGNIVGCSAVGE

-301 ADKNEAKTLGRFTM
+301 ADRDGDYALGSFTM
-315 EGGSIVGCVA
+315 NGGTIEWCVA
-325 TDESY
+325 YGSAAYDD
-330 SGGGVANHGDFTM
+330 GGGVNNLGSFTM
-343 TGGTIR
+343 NGGTIR
-349 SCTATAGHGGGIC
+349 NCTAAYGYGGGISSLRNITIC
-362 SVRQLH
+362 GDAFVRDCTASQDK
-368 ISGSAVVTD
+368 SSAMYLNPSNPADRAVIE
-377 CKAGGSYASSGA
+377 GGTFRGNIYASPYCTGMVA
-389 MLISPD
+389 V
-395 STYTAIIAGGTFD
+395 TGGTFD
-408 GNVVNNKST
+408 PGQPNG
-417 TITGGT
+417 ITLHT
-423 FSDEVQNSGVIENGQ
+423 V
-438 FNGAVNNY
+438 
-446 EGTIKGGTF
+446 
-455 YGSVKNESDY
+455 
-465 DDGVLRRAGT
+465 
-475 ISGGTFNGT
+475 TFN
-484 VTNEAAGRISGGT
+484 
-497 YNGSVYGTFYTVAF
+497 
-511 VSNGG
+511 SNGG
-516 TAVPNQKYAN
+516 SDVPEQIRAN
-526 TPVTAPTVSRAG
+526 AAATKPDSRKAG

-550 TAAYDFTQPVTDSV
+550 TAAYDFTKPVTDSV